1 MAEYVLDLM
10 EHLVRAGLLLF
21 ICKDNIMLKEK
32 YRSVG
37 RVLFFLQAFL
47 VSYWFSNSAWVE
59 RVIYKS
65 AAGEMNNSSYSIAK
79 LVCVFCCSF
88 ITMDIL
94 YQGGR
99 QAKLYL
105 LLVFYTV
112 QEMARFA
119 LHSIW
124 SLTTEGCFHYL
135 TARLI
140 EENITPERFMAV
152 TSHLQFCSML
162 AFVLGYLLLMQGI
175 LRMYRRYQ
183 TGSVTELSRQ
193 GLWFLMLTPIIS
205 MVFDVSW
212 RVSFFSRRGEEIE
225 LLYDKHGS
233 MYVVVPAIAILCLV
247 CTVFSRKIYSELMHA
262 EEQKKSLLFYK
273 QQLADMT
280 AHVKELEQ
288 LYDGI
293 RGMRHDLNNYVADME
308 QLLQV
313 SAQSGQVPEQ
323 VKREAGHYLQNMQ
336 KAADKLSLQFSTG
349 NPVTDVILNRKGQLC
364 MSDDILL
371 EGDFIYPAQLG
382 IEAFDLG
389 ILLNN
394 ALDNAIEAC
403 RHVSVKRRKSI
414 RLRGYA
420 KGRMFFLVVE
430 NTCEG
435 SMIRTDSGEL
445 RTTKPDAEFHGWGM
459 SNMRSCAE
467 KYYGTIQYEVKEGEF
482 ILTIMLQGV
491 R

>member
-1 MAEYVLDLM
+1 MAEYMLDLM
-10 EHLVRAGLLLF
+10 EQLVRAGLLLF

-37 RVLFFLQAFL
+37 KVLFFLQAFL
-47 VSYWFSNSAWVE
+47 VSYWLSNSAWVN
-59 RVIYKS
+59 RVIYKN
-65 AAGEMNNSSYSIAK
+65 AAGEIGNSSYSIVK
-79 LVCVFCCSF
+79 LVCVFGCSF
-88 ITMDIL
+88 LVMDIL
-94 YQGGR
+94 YQGRR
-99 QAKLYL
+99 QAKVYL
-105 LLVFYTV
+105 LLVFYMV

-124 SLTTEGCFHYL
+124 SLTTSGCIHYL
-135 TARLI
+135 TDRLI
-140 EENITPERFMAV
+140 EENITPEQFMAI
-152 TSHLQFCSML
+152 TTHLQFYSMMI
-162 AFVLGYLLLMQGI
+162 FVMGYLLLMYGI
-175 LRMYRRYQ
+175 LRMYRRYP
-183 TGSVTELSRQ
+183 TGSATELNRQ
-193 GLWFLMLTPIIS
+193 GLWFLMLTPIIG
-205 MVFDVSW
+205 MVFDISW

-247 CTVFSRKIYSELMHA
+247 CTVFSRKIYSELMRA
-262 EEQKKSLLFYK
+262 EEQKNSLLFYK
-273 QQLADMT
+273 QQLSDMT

-293 RGMRHDLNNYVADME
+293 RGMRHDLNNYAADME

-323 VKREAGHYLQNMQ
+323 VRKEAGQYLQNMQ
-336 KAADKLSLQFSTG
+336 KAVDKLSLQFSTG

-364 MSDDILL
+364 MADDILL
-371 EGDFIYPAQLG
+371 EGDFLYPRQLE

-394 ALDNAIEAC
+394 ALDNAMEAC
-403 RHVSVKRRKSI
+403 RHVSAKRQKSV
-414 RLRGYA
+414 RFRGYV

-430 NTCEG
+430 NTCEE
-435 SMIRTDSGEL
+435 SLMRTDGKEL
-445 RTTKPDAEFHGWGM
+445 QTTKPDAEFHGWGM

-467 KYYGTIQYEVKEGEF
+467 KYYGTIQYEVADGQF
-482 ILTIMLQGV
+482 VLTIMLQG
-491 R
+491 